1 MAKGKA
7 VFLGQYDRTVDD
19 KGRLAIPGELRNG
32 LGHGAVMTRS
42 FDNCLC
48 IYPAA
53 KWESLAQAAN
63 DLQDLR
69 PEARIRAR
77 ALFSG
82 AVPCDFDSHGRVVV
96 PAYLREYAG
105 ISGDVTVVGVGSRV
119 EVWSRSTWNQL
130 SQTFQGLEMEQ
141 VPKNA
146 LSASGA

>member
-1 MAKGKA
+1 M
-7 VFLGQYDRTVDD
+7 FLGQYERTVDD
-19 KGRLAIPGELRNG
+19 KGRLAIPSELRNG

-69 PEARIRAR
+69 PEARLRAR

-82 AVPCDFDSHGRVVV
+82 AVPCEFDSQGRVAV
-96 PAYLREYAG
+96 PVFLREYAG

-119 EVWSRSTWNQL
+119 EVWDRGAWNRL
-130 SQTFQGLEMEQ
+130 SASFQGLETEQ
-141 VPKNA
+141 VPISA